1 MVYLWMPVN
10 LNMPMGGMQGG
21 TCAGNAGFRLINRVQ
36 GGSSMRDNTE
46 GKKPV
51 LVIMAAGMG
60 SRYGGLKQIDPID
73 SRGHIIMDYSIYDA
87 KKAGFEKVIFIIK
100 KENEVTFRE
109 VIGNRVASSME
120 VGYVFQD
127 LQDIPA
133 PWSVPQGRIKP
144 WGTGHAVYSCRNMI
158 DGPFAVINAD
168 DYYGA
173 EGFSL
178 IYEMLRGGGKADEY
192 AMVSYVLSHTLTE
205 NGHVARGVCS
215 VDQDGFLKDITER
228 VRIIRTDGGAAFSED
243 EGVTWTDIDPM
254 TQVSM
259 NLWGFP
265 AQMLDELEQKFA
277 SFLEKNLAP
286 GSGTDVTKCEFY
298 LPFAVNELMKEGKVK
313 VRVLPT
319 KEHWYGVT
327 YHQDKQ
333 TVVSALENMVKEGK
347 YPEEF

>member
-1 MVYLWMPVN
+1 
-10 LNMPMGGMQGG
+10 
-21 TCAGNAGFRLINRVQ
+21 
-36 GGSSMRDNTE
+36 
-46 GKKPV
+46 
-51 LVIMAAGMG
+51 MAAGMG

-100 KENEVTFRE
+100 KENEAVFRE
-109 VIGNRVASSME
+109 VIGDRVAKSME
-120 VGYVFQD
+120 VEYVFQD
-127 LQDIPA
+127 LADLPS
-133 PWSVPQGRIKP
+133 PWQVPEGRVKP
-144 WGTGHAVYSCRNMI
+144 WGTGHAVYSCRNVI
-158 DGPFAVINAD
+158 HGPFAVINAD

-178 IYEMLRGGGKADEY
+178 IYDALTHHCSPAEY
-192 AMVSYVLSHTLTE
+192 TMVSYILSNTLTE

-215 VDQDGFLKDITER
+215 VGPEGYLEDITER
-228 VRIIRTDGGAAFSED
+228 VRIIGTQTGAAYSED
-243 EGVTWTDIDPM
+243 EGKTWTEIDPA

-265 AQMLDELEQKFA
+265 EEMLGELDSKFRA
-277 SFLEKNLAP
+277 FLERNLSPDAAADP
-286 GSGTDVTKCEFY
+286 TKYESSASILASVPKRHGTDGHTPSACTKTEFY

-333 TVVSALENMVKEGK
+333 TVVSALEKMVSEGK
-347 YPEEF
+347 YPEQF